1 MDTYINILEDR
12 IKRYKIALTKAEG
25 TYKKILFSHLVIYK
39 KVLFE
44 LQNK

>member
-1 MDTYINILEDR
+1 MDNYINTLEDR
-12 IKRYKIALTKAEG
+12 IKRYELALTKAEG
-25 TYKKILFSHLVIYK
+25 SYKKILFSHLVIYK